1 MDTSHWHECPD
12 CGLLQHL
19 PPPKPR
25 HVRNCA
31 RCRRS
36 FGDGANHGQAARA
49 LAFTALILFAL
60 ANLYPFMGLNVGGRE
75 STIRLGSGVGGMADR
90 GDLIPVALFLLAV
103 SILAPLGR
111 MAALGFVLLQLR
123 RQRNTPFLANLMH
136 FADRV
141 RGWAM
146 LDVFLIGALIALT
159 KLHELAQVSVGVG
172 FYTLGALVIVLAF
185 LDLAIDR
192 HALWQQ
198 IRPSPSSDVVP
209 GPDWHGCH
217 ECGMVQAPARLCVR
231 CGTRLHRRKPDS
243 LQRAGALVVTGF
255 ALYLP
260 ANIFPV
266 LTVIRLGRGQPS
278 TIWDG
283 VLELMGGHDWPL
295 AMIVFTASVAVP
307 LVKLFGLGTL
317 ILTAR
322 YGAAGRL
329 IDRTRLYRLID
340 LVGRW
345 SMVDVIVAGLLTAL
359 VTLGNI
365 AQVIPG
371 LGVLAFAGVVFVTL
385 LATEFF
391 DPRLLW
397 DAAGENDQEN
407 ANA

>member
-25 HVRNCA
+25 HARHCA
-31 RCRRS
+31 RCRRG

-49 LAFTALILFAL
+49 LAFTALILFML
-60 ANLYPFMGLNVGGRE
+60 TNLYPFMGLNVGGRE
-75 STIRLGSGVGGMADR
+75 STIHLGSGVGGMADR
-90 GDLIPVALFLLAV
+90 SDLIPVALFLLAV

-111 MAALGFVLLQLR
+111 MAALGVVLVQLR
-123 RQRNTPFLANLMH
+123 RQRNSTFLASLMH

-159 KLHELAQVSVGVG
+159 KLHELAQVSVGIG
-172 FYTLGALVIVLAF
+172 LYMLGALVIVLAF
-185 LDLAIDR
+185 LDIAVDR
-192 HALWQQ
+192 HAIWHQ
-198 IRPSPSSDVVP
+198 IRPSPSSDVVL
-209 GPDWHGCH
+209 GPDWFGCR
-217 ECGMVQAPARLCVR
+217 ECGMVQAPGKDCVR

-243 LQRAGALVVTGF
+243 LHRAGALVVTGF

-260 ANIFPV
+260 ANIYPV
-266 LTVIRLGRGQPS
+266 LTVIRLGRGHPS

-283 VLELMGGHDWPL
+283 VLELMSGNDWPL
-295 AMIVFTASVAVP
+295 AVIVFVASVAVP
-307 LVKLFGLGTL
+307 LLKLFGLGGL

-322 YGAAGRL
+322 YSAAGHL
-329 IDRTRLYRLID
+329 SDRTRLYRLID

-365 AQVIPG
+365 AEVIPG
-371 LGVLAFAGVVFVTL
+371 LGVLAFSGVVFVTL
-385 LATEFF
+385 LATEFY

-397 DAAGENDQEN
+397 DAAGENTREN